1 MEPEIELLSKNF
13 INNNIYSDTN
23 KSDFFILMNRIIMNE
38 TILLQMKRS
47 MDYNLLFNTLNEEII
62 YLSKQLE
69 NFNKYIQEDIKKLFN
84 EYINYYI
91 NKYNKMILTL

>member
-69 NFNKYIQEDIKKLFN
+69 NFNKYIQEDIKKIFN

>member
-62 YLSKQLE
+62 YLSKQLD